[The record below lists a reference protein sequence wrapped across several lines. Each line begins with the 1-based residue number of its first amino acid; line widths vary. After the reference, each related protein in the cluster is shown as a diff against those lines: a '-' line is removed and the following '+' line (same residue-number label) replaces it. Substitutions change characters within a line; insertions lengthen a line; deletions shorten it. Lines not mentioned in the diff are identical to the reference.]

1 MRNRVTTRR
10 PCPPMQMVH
19 PRARCIAGARAV
31 LALGTLACL
40 GTFAPIM
47 ASPIAES
54 PPSAGAGDARVHHT
68 RFRIDAG
75 DGIREIEIEGK
86 VRFSEDESRIEWLG
100 DGAHVRIVTE
110 EGGRR
115 TRFEVTADGQG
126 RPVARIAV
134 DGRARSFDADAQ
146 RRLADTLPVVF
157 RELGHNAEMRVRR
170 TLEQGGSAAVL
181 RLIAGIRSEYSTR
194 LHYDAYLDLENLT
207 DAEISSALSRL
218 GEDLDSDTELAA
230 VLNAAA
236 DLYQERPGV
245 RSSYLACLAAFDS
258 VTEKA
263 RFTQNLFGVETI
275 GAGDQPVLSRAPGDC

>member
-1 MRNRVTTRR
+1 
-10 PCPPMQMVH
+10 MQMVH
-19 PRARCIAGARAV
+19 SPARGIAQVRTV

-40 GTFAPIM
+40 GTVAPIM
-47 ASPIAES
+47 ASPVAAS
-54 PPSAGAGDARVHHT
+54 PTSAGAGDARVHHT

-100 DGAHVRIVTE
+100 DGAHVLIVTE
-110 EGGRR
+110 EDGRR
-115 TRFEVTADGQG
+115 TRFDVTADGQG

-146 RRLADTLPVVF
+146 LRLADTLPVVF
-157 RELGHNAEMRVRR
+157 RELGHEAEMRVRR
-170 TLEQGGSAAVL
+170 AREQGGSEAVL

-194 LHYDAYLDLENLT
+194 LHYDAYLDLDNLT

-218 GEDLDSDTELAA
+218 GDDLDSDTELAA
-230 VLNAAA
+230 VLYAAA
-236 DLYQERPGV
+236 DLYQERPGI
-245 RSSYLACLAAFDS
+245 RNSFLDCLAAFGS
-258 VTEKA
+258 VTERA

-275 GAGDQPVLSRAPGDC
+275 GAGEQPVLSRAPGDC